1 MENKDS
7 IQLTVQDS
15 IWIPTPIRDF
25 GFKCVMNQ
33 HDFCN
38 EFKCACLC
46 HHKKLIKIKNYL
58 KLNPSILKDKII
70 FL

>member
-15 IWIPTPIRDF
+15 TWIQTPIRDF

-38 EFKCACLC
+38 ELKCACLC
-46 HHKKLIKIKNYL
+46 HHKKLIINQ
-58 KLNPSILKDKII
+58 DKEL
-70 FL
+70 FEPESKYSKR